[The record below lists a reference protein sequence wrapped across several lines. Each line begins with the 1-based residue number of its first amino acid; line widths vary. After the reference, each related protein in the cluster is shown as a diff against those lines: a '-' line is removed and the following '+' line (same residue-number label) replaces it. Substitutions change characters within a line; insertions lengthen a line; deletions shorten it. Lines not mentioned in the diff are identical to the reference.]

1 MVTTPRLILDLSFYS
16 HNGVCMCV
24 CLPTYMCIC
33 VICVCTCVFMPP
45 FVCVHVRVLV
55 NMYVCVYMFVTV
67 HDQSDIMHWNRFHNF
82 EATYLTNPGNYREL
96 SLGTAI
102 LVGVVYVT

>member
-1 MVTTPRLILDLSFYS
+1 MVTTPRLILDLSFYG
-16 HNGVCMCV
+16 HNGVCLCV
-24 CLPTYMCIC
+24 CVPTYMCIC

-45 FVCVHVRVLV
+45 CVCLHVRVLV
-55 NMYVCVYMFVTV
+55 NMYVRVYMFVTV
-67 HDQSDIMHWNRFHNF
+67 HDQSDIMHWNRFHNSKQHISQTL
-82 EATYLTNPGNYREL
+82 AAREL